1 MKSENCVSSV
11 TNVHKESQARSLLFI
26 PALGRHRQ
34 ADLGEF
40 KTKIVYIKFQAS
52 QGSFLRSFE
61 GITRDSGE
69 LTE

>member
-1 MKSENCVSSV
+1 MCTRKVRHGVYFSSQ
-11 TNVHKESQARSLLFI
+11 HSGGI
-26 PALGRHRQ
+26 GQ